1 MACSFSGDYEQS
13 LAHYEDGLSLDSN
26 SVLCLWQSAV
36 AFDRVR
42 RFEAELARASRAV
55 GLSRRWV
62 LMVSCE
68 YRALMRLGRR
78 PEIAALMV
86 EIRARAE
93 TEDIADSLWLT
104 EALFEGD
111 DAAIEAALRRN
122 IECAT
127 VPTMLGISVDAELA
141 ALLSDP
147 RLGPLERQLTLFQN
161 GLAAQA
167 RLVPRR

>member
-26 SVLCLWQSAV
+26 SVSCLWQSAV
-36 AFDRVR
+36 AFDRVQ
-42 RFEAELARASRAV
+42 RFEEELARASRAV
-55 GLSRRWV
+55 GLSRRGV
-62 LMVSCE
+62 LMVSFE

-78 PEIAALMV
+78 TEAAALMV

-93 TEDIADSLWLT
+93 TEYIADSLWLT

-111 DAAIEAALRRN
+111 DAAIEAAIEAALRRN

-127 VPTMLGISVDAELA
+127 GPTMLGLSVDAELA
-141 ALLSDP
+141 ALLPDP
-147 RLGPLERQLTLFQN
+147 AWGRWYGS
-161 GLAAQA
+161 
-167 RLVPRR
+167 